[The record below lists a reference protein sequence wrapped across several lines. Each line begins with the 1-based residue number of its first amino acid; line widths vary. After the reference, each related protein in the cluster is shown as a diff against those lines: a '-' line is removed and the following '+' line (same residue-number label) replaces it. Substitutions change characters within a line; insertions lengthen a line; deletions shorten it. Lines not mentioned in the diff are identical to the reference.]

1 MKRMHSVM
9 TVDCVT
15 ERMYRGEFPV
25 CGSSYSCASR
35 FDDGAEIP
43 HQVMQAAGD
52 RMGLV
57 SPGRGQRWAVASL
70 ASKPVSCFEA
80 PQRTQIA

>member
-1 MKRMHSVM
+1 MN
-9 TVDCVT
+9 VDRVT
-15 ERMYRGEFPV
+15 ERMSRGEFPV

-52 RMGLV
+52 RMGLIT
-57 SPGRGQRWAVASL
+57 PGRGQRWAVAVL
-70 ASKPVSCFEA
+70 ESKPA
-80 PQRTQIA
+80 PLLEQQRTNLS